1 MNEGGVLEK
10 KHRYDVN
17 PCEREFEREEK
28 LFRICFL
35 GWFAN
40 ATLLEMSQS

>member
-1 MNEGGVLEK
+1 MPERKLC
-10 KHRYDVN
+10 DVN

-28 LFRICFL
+28 LFRMIFSV
-35 GWFAN
+35 WFTK